1 MAEWCISVHTLV
13 KINMLLTDQN
23 TEKNKNMLLNCDQV
37 KHNLEELSLI
47 LKLFV
52 MFDLWMKRYS
62 QKWPEFEYQI
72 APK

>member
-1 MAEWCISVHTLV
+1 MVYFGTHFSKNQYVIERPKYW
-13 KINMLLTDQN
+13 K
-23 TEKNKNMLLNCDQV
+23 KNKNMLLNYDQV